1 LPTSWHCF
9 KDLEDQRERF
19 ERQHLEAQQQRDVTM
34 RAGLEARENLDR
46 ALATPTPE
54 TEAPPQEN
62 TPPGAEDAA
71 GAAANR
77 GWCRPGGHARQVA
90 DPDG

>member
-19 ERQHLEAQQQRDVTM
+19 ERQHLDAQQQRDVTM

-54 TEAPPQEN
+54 TGGS
-62 TPPGAEDAA
+62 TA
-71 GAAANR
+71 GEHASR
-77 GWCRPGGHARQVA
+77 RRRCGWSSSEPRLVSTGRTCRP
-90 DPDG
+90 